1 MFIPKKKHQRN
12 RIIQLIHLLEIRH
25 LIQITH
31 VQYCEILHPVG
42 DAVEHFVLPHAVG
55 VPVAAEADHDQA
67 LFFGH
72 YGLVDVPACYEVGED
87 DGTHGL
93 FLVCVCFFVRGA
105 CVWVGWFGER

>member
-1 MFIPKKKHQRN
+1 MLIPKKKHQRN

-31 VQYCEILHPVG
+31 IQNREILNSVG
-42 DAVEHFVLPHAVG
+42 DAVQHFVLPHAVG
-55 VPVAAEADHDQA
+55 VPVAPEADYDQP

-87 DGTHGL
+87 DGAHC
-93 FLVCVCFFVRGA
+93 LV
-105 CVWVGWFGER
+105 